1 MLGRGAVMETLYA
14 IGMLVGLMQAHA
26 EPPKKTP
33 VVQPPRQVVEVVKPL
48 PRDKKSDWRLD
59 Y

>member
-26 EPPKKTP
+26 EPLKKTP